1 MCASFS
7 AFVHNTQLHCHAG
20 EPVLNQMSFFLVF
33 AVLLDTL
40 LIRTVVVP
48 CCMMLIGLDAC
59 ILRSC

>member
-1 MCASFS
+1 M
-7 AFVHNTQLHCHAG
+7 HNRQLHCHAG